1 MLIFVSNMNDYF
13 LQNLWWIVLVILL
26 GISLLGVS
34 LYFLLRQRK
43 KKEKNKEVKVS
54 ELAAL
59 LGGNENILSHELKG
73 SRIILSLKDY
83 SLLEEAN
90 LRALG
95 VTGFIRKTDQITL
108 VVKEKAKEV
117 YEKLFKE

>member
-73 SRIILSLKDY
+73 SRIVLSLKDY